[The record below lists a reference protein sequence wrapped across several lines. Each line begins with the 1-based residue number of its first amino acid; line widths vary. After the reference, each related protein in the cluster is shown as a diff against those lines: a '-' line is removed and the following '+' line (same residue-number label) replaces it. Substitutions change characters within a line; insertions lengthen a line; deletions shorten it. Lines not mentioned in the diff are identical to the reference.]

1 MSLRAGLALDAA
13 LAACTVGGL
22 QPPDPGAIEAD
33 VARALAEDIGSGD
46 LSAVLL
52 PDCAASA
59 RVIAREPATV
69 CGLPWALRCFAAL
82 DPQAHFELALR
93 DGERVEADGEVLRI
107 HARARALVSAER
119 CALNFLQTLS
129 GTATQTARFAAAV
142 AGSRTRVLDTRKTL
156 PGLRQAQKYAVRT
169 GGGDNH
175 RLGLFDA
182 VLIKEN
188 HIAAAGSIAA
198 AVGSARASG
207 AGRFIEVEVE
217 TLAELEQALA
227 AGAERIMLDE
237 FSWDDLEQ
245 AVRLNA
251 GRAALEVSGSMEL
264 AAMARV
270 AALGVDFVSVGA
282 LTKHVRAIDLSMR
295 LLP

>member
-1 MSLRAGLALDAA
+1 MSPPAGLALPAA
-13 LAACTVGGL
+13 LAACALDGL
-22 QPPDPGAIEAD
+22 QPPDPDGIAAD
-33 VARALAEDIGSGD
+33 VERALAEDIGSGD
-46 LSAVLL
+46 LSAALL
-52 PDCAASA
+52 PDRAASA
-59 RVIAREPATV
+59 RIIAREPATV

-82 DPQAHFELALR
+82 DPQARFELARR
-93 DGERVEADGEVLRI
+93 DGEQVQAGGELLRV

-129 GTATQTARFAAAV
+129 GTATVAAAYV
-142 AGSRTRVLDTRKTL
+142 AALAGSRTRVLDTRKTL
-156 PGLRQAQKYAVRT
+156 PGLRQAQKYAVRA

-175 RLGLFDA
+175 RIGLFDA

-198 AVGSARASG
+198 AVAAARDGG

-217 TLAELEQALA
+217 SLDELQQALA
-227 AGAERIMLDE
+227 AGAQRIMLDE
-237 FSWDDLEQ
+237 FDWETMAQ
-245 AVRLNA
+245 AVALNA

-270 AALGVDFVSVGA
+270 AALGVDHVSVGA

-295 LLP
+295 LLA